1 MVTYELKIKM
11 IQNHSNGYSAK
22 KDGHFS
28 GTSFLSLFKKMDK
41 ILNEHDSSW
50 FIQVWFYKIDNLH
63 YYKIKDDTIFVENE
77 DDRTLLSYFTTSGQ
91 APFDA

>member
-11 IQNHSNGYSAK
+11 SLNHGNGYSEK
-22 KDGHFS
+22 EDEHFC

-41 ILNEHDSSW
+41 ILNEYDSSW
-50 FIQVWFYKIDNLH
+50 FIQVWFYKIDNLR
-63 YYKIKDDTIFVENE
+63 YYKIKDDIICVKNE
-77 DDRTLLSYFTTSGQ
+77 ADRTLLSYFTTSGQ